1 MSYMSIGSL
10 SESDKLK
17 VKELINQGV
26 AVTRDVETLK
36 EGLKETVDTIAAE
49 LEIKKAVLNKA
60 IRVAYKMQENR
71 DAIADGRDEL
81 DEIEEI
87 LMIANKSKP

>member
-1 MSYMSIGSL
+1 MSIGSL
-10 SESDKLK
+10 SEGDKIK

-26 AVTRDVETLK
+26 AITRDVETLK
-36 EGLKETVDTIAAE
+36 EGLKETVDAIAAE

-87 LMIANKSKP
+87 LLIANRN

>member
-1 MSYMSIGSL
+1 MSIGSL
-10 SESDKLK
+10 SESDKAK

-26 AVTRDVETLK
+26 SITRDVETLR
-36 EGLKETVDTIAAE
+36 EGLKETVDAIAGE

-71 DAIADGRDEL
+71 DALADGREEL

-87 LMIANKSKP
+87 LLIANRN

>member
-1 MSYMSIGSL
+1 MSIGSL

-36 EGLKETVDTIAAE
+36 EGLKETVDAIAAE

-87 LMIANKSKP
+87 LMIANKSKQ

>member
-1 MSYMSIGSL
+1 MSIGSL
-10 SESDKLK
+10 SESDKAK
-17 VKELINQGV
+17 VKELITQGV
-26 AVTRDVETLK
+26 AITRDVETLK
-36 EGLKETVDTIAAE
+36 EGLKETVDAIAAE

-71 DAIADGRDEL
+71 DALADGREEL

-87 LMIANKSKP
+87 LLIAKRN

>member
-1 MSYMSIGSL
+1 MSIGSL
-10 SESDKLK
+10 SESDKAK
-17 VKELINQGV
+17 VKELITQGV
-26 AVTRDVETLK
+26 AITRDVETLK
-36 EGLKETVDTIAAE
+36 EGLKETVDAIAAE

-71 DAIADGRDEL
+71 DALADGREEL

-87 LMIANKSKP
+87 LLIANRN

>member
-1 MSYMSIGSL
+1 MSIGSL
-10 SESDKLK
+10 SESDKAK

-26 AVTRDVETLK
+26 AITRDVETLK
-36 EGLKETVDTIAAE
+36 EGLRETIDAIAGE
-49 LEIKKAVLNKA
+49 LEIKKTVLNKA

-71 DAIADGRDEL
+71 DALADGREEL

-87 LMIANKSKP
+87 LLIANRN

>member
-1 MSYMSIGSL
+1 MSIGSL
-10 SESDKLK
+10 SESDKAK
-17 VKELINQGV
+17 VKELITQGV
-26 AVTRDVETLK
+26 AITRDVETLK
-36 EGLKETVDTIAAE
+36 EGLKETVDAIAGE

-71 DAIADGRDEL
+71 DALADGREEL

-87 LMIANKSKP
+87 LLIANRN

>member
-1 MSYMSIGSL
+1 MSIGSL

>member
-1 MSYMSIGSL
+1 MSIGSL

-36 EGLKETVDTIAAE
+36 EGLKETVDAIAAE

-60 IRVAYKMQENR
+60 IRVAYARESRR
-71 DAIADGRDEL
+71 DRRWARRTRRDRR
-81 DEIEEI
+81 DFDDC
-87 LMIANKSKP
+87 

>member
-1 MSYMSIGSL
+1 MSIGSL
-10 SESDKLK
+10 SESDKAK
-17 VKELINQGV
+17 VKELITQGV
-26 AVTRDVETLK
+26 AITRDVETLR
-36 EGLKETVDTIAAE
+36 EGLKETVDAIATE

-71 DAIADGRDEL
+71 DALADGREEL

-87 LMIANKSKP
+87 LLIANRN